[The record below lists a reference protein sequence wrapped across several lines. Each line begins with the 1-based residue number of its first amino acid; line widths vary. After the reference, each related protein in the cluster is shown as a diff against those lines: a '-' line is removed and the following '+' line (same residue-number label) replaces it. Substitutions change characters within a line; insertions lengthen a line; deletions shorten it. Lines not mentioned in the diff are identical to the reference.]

1 MPVTF
6 VAEDQNID
14 PNTGALVDVFVL
26 TYTPDAHPGSFSVN
40 APKTDQAVSVAQTN
54 VDELNATLNQLYAIP

>member
-1 MPVTF
+1 MGVTF

-26 TYTPDAHPGSFSVN
+26 TYEPADHPGQFTVD
-40 APKTDQAVSVAQTN
+40 APKNDQAVAAATSNIDQ
-54 VDELNATLNQLYAIP
+54 LNATLDQLYAIP

>member
-14 PNTGALVDVFVL
+14 PNTGALVDVFTI
-26 TYTPDAHPGSFSVN
+26 TYTPDNHPGSFTVD
-40 APKTDQAVSVAQTN
+40 APKSDQAVPVAEAN
-54 VDELNATLNQLYAIP
+54 IAALNSTLDQLYAIQ

>member
-14 PNTGALVDVFVL
+14 PNTGALVDVFTL
-26 TYTPDAHPGSFSVN
+26 TYTPADHPGSFTVD
-40 APKTDQAVSVAQTN
+40 APKNDQAVPVAQTN
-54 VDELNATLNQLYAIP
+54 IDQLNATLDSLYAIP